1 MDIGTISSRYAK
13 ALFSLAKEKGLETRV
28 YDDMKMLA
36 DSFSLEPG
44 LRVALGNPILPAEE
58 KLTLLTAAGG
68 IEVSDLYE
76 RFMHLVLE
84 HKRESL
90 LLFMAHIYIHLYRKD
105 KRITRVQFST
115 AVPVSE
121 EVKVHLQNK
130 LKEETGSTIEFSGI
144 VQPELIGGFRLF
156 RINHMDIVICF
167 HTARISFY
175 FVGIKYQNQRALFKS
190 LIIA

>member
-1 MDIGTISSRYAK
+1 M
-13 ALFSLAKEKGLETRV
+13 LFR
-28 YDDMKMLA
+28 
-36 DSFSLEPG
+36 SLEVDKHDMALVSG
-44 LRVALGNPILPAEE
+44 IGCFGRVDDYLDINCMHVTHGRALAAATGVALGNPILPAEE
-58 KLTLLTAAGG
+58 KLKLLTAAGG

-144 VQPELIGGFRLF
+144 VQPELIGGFRL
-156 RINHMDIVICF
+156 RIGNYRIDASYATQLRDI
-167 HTARISFY
+167 RSRLLE
-175 FVGIKYQNQRALFKS
+175 NR
-190 LIIA
+190 

>member
-13 ALFSLAKEKGLETRV
+13 ALFALAKEKGLETRV

-44 LRVALGNPILPAEE
+44 LRIALGNPILPAEE
-58 KLTLLTAAGG
+58 KLKLLTAAGG
-68 IEVSDLYE
+68 IE
-76 RFMHLVLE
+76 E

-105 KRITRVQFST
+105 KHITRVQFST

-121 EVKVHLQNK
+121 EVKKHLQDK

-144 VQPELIGGFRLF
+144 VQPELVGGFRL
-156 RINHMDIVICF
+156 RIGNYRIDASYATQLRDI
-167 HTARISFY
+167 RSRLLE
-175 FVGIKYQNQRALFKS
+175 NR
-190 LIIA
+190 

>member
-1 MDIGTISSRYAK
+1 
-13 ALFSLAKEKGLETRV
+13 
-28 YDDMKMLA
+28 
-36 DSFSLEPG
+36 
-44 LRVALGNPILPAEE
+44 
-58 KLTLLTAAGG
+58 
-68 IEVSDLYE
+68 
-76 RFMHLVLE
+76 MHLVLE

-144 VQPELIGGFRLF
+144 VQPELVGVSPAYRELPD
-156 RINHMDIVICF
+156 RCQLCD
-167 HTARISFY
+167 TATGY
-175 FVGIKYQNQRALFKS
+175 P
-190 LIIA
+190 